1 MVLENTKP
9 IVKDFLVINEEYLL
23 KWSQRNMSKPYS
35 PKIERKIIKRT
46 IKQGLFDPVE
56 AQADID
62 EQYERFLEE
71 QERKALRKKRK
82 NNQKNWDDDN

>member
-1 MVLENTKP
+1 MALEDTEA
-9 IVKDFLVINEEYLL
+9 IVNDSLVIKEEYLQ
-23 KWSQRNMSKPYS
+23 KWSQKKMSKPYS

-46 IKQGLFDPVE
+46 IRQGLFDPME

-62 EQYERFLEE
+62 EQYEKFLEK

-82 NNQKNWDDDN
+82 NNKKDWDDDN

>member
-1 MVLENTKP
+1 
-9 IVKDFLVINEEYLL
+9 
-23 KWSQRNMSKPYS
+23 MSKPYS

-46 IKQGLFDPVE
+46 IKQGLFDPIE
-56 AQADID
+56 AQADD

-82 NNQKNWDDDN
+82 NNKKDWDDDA